1 MKIIKYKKNSNNKY
15 TIILDDQRKYI
26 FYEDVI
32 LKFNLLL
39 KKEISNSDLEKMS
52 DANLEYD
59 VYYVA
64 LNSLRSKFRSTYELE
79 TLLKKKEY
87 PSELIDTA
95 IEKLTKQG
103 YLNDRSFAKGF
114 INNKIITTNYGPFRI
129 IRELEKRKIN
139 SNIIEDEMLLFSSEL
154 QIEKIKKI
162 IDSKI
167 KSNRNKGGLILK
179 QKIVDDLK
187 MNGYEYDIIS
197 TVISNYDF
205 GNNKE
210 IAKKEYDKLYK
221 KYRKKYSGY
230 ELDKIIKEKLFLK
243 VLYYEE

>member
-52 DANLEYD
+52 EANLEYD

-87 PSELIDTA
+87 PSDLIDIA
-95 IEKLTKQG
+95 IDKLTKHG
-103 YLNDRSFAKGF
+103 YLNDRSFTKGF
-114 INNKIITTNYGPFRI
+114 INNKIITTTYGPFRI
-129 IRELEKRKIN
+129 IRELEKRRID
-139 SNIIEDEMLLFSSEL
+139 SNIIEDEMILFSEDL

-179 QKIVDDLK
+179 QKIVADLK

-197 TVISNYDF
+197 SVISNYDF

-221 KYRKKYSGY
+221 KYSKKYSGY
-230 ELDKIIKEKLFLK
+230 ELEKVIKEKLFLK
-243 VLYYEE
+243 GLYYEE

>member
-243 VLYYEE
+243 GLYYEE

>member
-39 KKEISNSDLEKMS
+39 KKEISNFDLEKMS
-52 DANLEYD
+52 EANLEYD

-139 SNIIEDEMLLFSSEL
+139 SNIIEDEMILFSSEL

-243 VLYYEE
+243 GLYYEE

>member
-39 KKEISNSDLEKMS
+39 KKEISNFDLEKMS
-52 DANLEYD
+52 EANLEYD

-79 TLLKKKEY
+79 TLLKKKQY

-139 SNIIEDEMLLFSSEL
+139 SNIIEDEMILFSSEL

-243 VLYYEE
+243 GLYYEE